1 MQVEEKYQDLDT
13 TKIVCVT
20 QNELPCQLQ
29 AVLKNIAREEGYL
42 NYKILSRSISTEGGN
57 YMATLYEVDLKGR
70 TKDGEKETNM
80 FIKRVI
86 SQEHIK
92 IIDVSDIYSK
102 ELFFYNDLS
111 KLFIK
116 LETEAGVP
124 LEERYK
130 SVKSYNESDTEA
142 IIMENLSKEGFTTLY
157 RMNVMPLKFAELSV
171 QQLAKFHALSFIIER
186 KRPEYFEKKIKSLKH
201 SIHYGEDFV
210 EFCNNMY
217 KFSSTQLSNEIKA
230 KIESKAEEY
239 MKNYLTGH
247 KTEVKCLCHGDY
259 RMNNILVKIT
269 EGEITDVIPVDYQLI
284 YYGSP
289 IVDFLFFIFGSTDKE
304 FRRNHFNHLKDMY
317 HETMEQYLKYFDID
331 INMVYPRK
339 KFEMDFEDNLVFGLE
354 FYLYVAPIIF
364 TLEDDVPDF
373 NKVDLSEVKVK
384 LDSRYYERLQG
395 IVDDMIEWGKL

>member
-1 MQVEEKYQDLDT
+1 
-13 TKIVCVT
+13 
-20 QNELPCQLQ
+20 
-29 AVLKNIAREEGYL
+29 
-42 NYKILSRSISTEGGN
+42 
-57 YMATLYEVDLKGR
+57 MATLYEVDLKGR

-142 IIMENLSKEGFTTLY
+142 IIMQNLRKEGFTTLY

-186 KRPEYFEKKIKSLKH
+186 KRPEYFENKIKSLKH
-201 SIHYGEDFV
+201 SIRYGEDFV

-217 KFSSTQLSNEIKA
+217 KFSSIQLSNEIKA
-230 KIESKAEEY
+230 KIESKADEY

-289 IVDFLFFIFGSTDKE
+289 IVDFLFFIFGATDKE

-317 HETMEQYLKYFDID
+317 HETMEKYLKYFDIN

-354 FYLYVAPIIF
+354 FYLYVVPLIF

-373 NKVDLSEVKVK
+373 DKVDLTEVKVK